1 MDVDDILALMEIE
14 GLLLDRYCFLD
25 RKTVFCMYRDF
36 EESAKIVADPKSRKH
51 FLQLELLNLKSE
63 LSQSGKAIAFVF
75 SQQQN
80 MSIKF
85 DVTVIRSFVIA
96 IGQYPGS
103 TCHEPR
109 RIHTTLT
116 TASKSFAQSVSK
128 DLENHDH
135 CTECHQQVPK
145 ESTENAA
152 NRNPT
157 RNIRKRGAQN
167 ISSSIVSKISRRNK
181 QKQPPNSGNLP
192 ADPPFIAV
200 SQPRRMLP
208 GGSVQQRRQLAMRLW
223 WQLEAVKASLQ
234 GGTSLA
240 HVNLTIHAPVIVRDL
255 AAVRSFKISL
265 L

>member
-1 MDVDDILALMEIE
+1 L
-14 GLLLDRYCFLD
+14 C
-25 RKTVFCMYRDF
+25 
-36 EESAKIVADPKSRKH
+36 S
-51 FLQLELLNLKSE
+51 LK
-63 LSQSGKAIAFVF
+63 
-75 SQQQN
+75 
-80 MSIKF
+80 
-85 DVTVIRSFVIA
+85 IA
-96 IGQYPGS
+96 IGQCPAS
-103 TCHEPR
+103 TCHELQ
-109 RIHTTLT
+109 RIHT
-116 TASKSFAQSVSK
+116 TASKSFAQSVPK

-135 CTECHQQVPK
+135 SKECHQQFPE

-157 RNIRKRGAQN
+157 RNIRKRGAHD

-181 QKQPPNSGNLP
+181 QKPPPYSGNLP

-200 SQPRRMLP
+200 SQPRRMLS
-208 GGSVQQRRQLAMRLW
+208 GGPVQQRRQLAMRLW